1 MMDKIY
7 KHTQYKY

>member
-7 KHTQYKY
+7 K